1 MFTRRD
7 EDTEFRLTETFPMG
21 LSTQNAPIRVEIV
34 DDYPGVR
41 AGLKNL
47 LRNAQDMIVIGEAAN
62 GTEAIE
68 LARSKQP
75 DIILLDIE
83 LPDIRGEVVM
93 LRIQKNQPEIKV
105 LAVSSYTDREYIQIM
120 VQNGASGYITKD
132 ETPALLLDAIR
143 SIIYSGQNWLS
154 PRAVKNSSA
163 VPLEDQTLTK
173 RERDILNELL
183 KGQSEEE
190 VAGFLG
196 MDKTDLHRYVHL
208 MMMKFEAETL
218 EDLKRVARRILPDSE
233 SS

>member
-1 MFTRRD
+1 MFTHNEVTD
-7 EDTEFRLTETFPMG
+7 FKDTETLPMG
-21 LSTQNAPIRVEIV
+21 LSTHNAPIRVEIV

-47 LRNAQDMIVIGEAAN
+47 LRNAQDMVVVGEAEN
-62 GTEAIE
+62 GADAIE
-68 LARSKQP
+68 LARSEQP

-93 LRIQKNQPEIKV
+93 LRIQKNQPHIKV

-120 VQNGASGYITKD
+120 VQNGAAGYITKD

-154 PRAVKNSSA
+154 PRAIKNSSA

-173 RERDILNELL
+173 REKDILNELI
-183 KGQSEEE
+183 KGQTEED
-190 VAGFLG
+190 VAEFLG
-196 MDKTDLHRYVHL
+196 MDGSDLHRYVHL
-208 MMMKFEAETL
+208 LMIKFEAETL
-218 EDLKRVARRILPDSE
+218 QDLIRTVRRMLPDGS
-233 SS
+233 